1 MCLCRE
7 GVVVYGGSVGVK
19 EGRERWVVLFIC
31 VCLEDWAVFVSVCAW
46 EKMGVC
52 VCLVEKGVCNCVYRC
67 WD

>member
-1 MCLCRE
+1 MKGGRDGWFCL
-7 GVVVYGGSVGVK
+7 SV
-19 EGRERWVVLFIC
+19 C
-31 VCLEDWAVFVSVCAW
+31 VWRDWAVFVSVCAW